1 MSRTNLFLKIQV
13 ESQELE
19 PWCLFLE
26 GLRFRAVLID
36 PIFDGFL
43 SILYRL
49 IDLLLLLAWRL
60 EPRSVMLSLFSSLL
74 TSNLN
79 SSR

>member
-1 MSRTNLFLKIQV
+1 MSGVGSSVPL
-13 ESQELE
+13 LE
-19 PWCLFLE
+19 A
-26 GLRFRAVLID
+26 LRFRAVLID
-36 PIFDGFL
+36 AIFDGFL
-43 SILYRL
+43 SI

-74 TSNLN
+74 TPNLN